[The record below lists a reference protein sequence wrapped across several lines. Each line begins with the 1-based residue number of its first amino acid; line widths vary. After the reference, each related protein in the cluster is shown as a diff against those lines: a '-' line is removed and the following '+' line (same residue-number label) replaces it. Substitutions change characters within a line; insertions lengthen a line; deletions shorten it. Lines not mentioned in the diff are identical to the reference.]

1 MGCGDI
7 TRGSEADCDDLPIG
21 GTRARVVVYNF
32 DEVES
37 MPVDSEGRITAIN
50 LVDGA
55 FGYEFTGFRNDVKK
69 TDEVVI
75 PDTGITK
82 FKANLGWVIYERT
95 QEQKN
100 NVENLARGRFIVAA
114 ENKGKDADSIEIVG
128 AGVGLQMIAG
138 VIRDAHANGGFFVL
152 NFSTPDEEGELE
164 PKLPQT
170 LGTDYEDALAI
181 LAATLPTS

>member
-1 MGCGDI
+1 MGCGSI
-7 TRGSEADCDDLPIG
+7 TQGSAADCEDLPIG
-21 GTRARVVVYNF
+21 GTRARAIVYNF

-37 MPVDSEGRITAIN
+37 LPVDSEGRITAIN

-69 TDEVVI
+69 TDEVI
-75 PDTGITK
+75 KPDTGISK
-82 FKANLGWVIYERT
+82 FKHNVGWVIYERT

-100 NVENLARGRFIVAA
+100 NVEKLARGRFIVAV

-128 AGVGLQMIAG
+128 AGVGVEIVAG
-138 VIRDAHANGGFFVL
+138 VIRNAHENGGFFVL
-152 NFSTPDEEGELE
+152 SFSTPDDQGELE

-170 LGTDYEDALAI
+170 LGTNYEAALAI
-181 LAATLPTS
+181 LAATLPAS